1 MHFDWIDRC
10 VPHSLEAVLHH
21 GEPVNGIGAVSQL
34 EGLGRRGNDHEAVE
48 RQRSYGILGNE
59 QMPYMRR
66 VEASAK
72 DAESHWPIGAAAIS
86 AARDARSL
94 RASGPRGAM

>member
-1 MHFDWIDRC
+1 
-10 VPHSLEAVLHH
+10 
-21 GEPVNGIGAVSQL
+21 
-34 EGLGRRGNDHEAVE
+34 
-48 RQRSYGILGNE
+48 
-59 QMPYMRR
+59 MPYMRR